1 MNKNSVY
8 VIVLLTLIWV
18 ILREDI
24 SVLSVIIGIS
34 VSVLCVFFCS
44 KFIPLPK
51 SSNINI
57 LRLALYLLFL
67 LKEIYKAGF
76 WAIKVI
82 LTGSRVEIMDMKTV
96 IKNQFSRTALANSIT
111 IVPGSISLD
120 LKDDTITVLWLAE
133 KGWDRQ
139 QTKDAALSIIGK
151 MEKMLLKV
159 QE

>member
-24 SVLSVIIGIS
+24 SVLSVITGIAI
-34 VSVLCVFFCS
+34 SVLCVFFCS
-44 KFIPLPK
+44 KFIPVPK

-57 LRLALYLLFL
+57 LRLTLYLLFL

-82 LTGSRVEIMDMKTV
+82 LTGSRIEIMEMKTV

-139 QTKDAALSIIGK
+139 QTKDAAGLIIGK
-151 MEKMLLKV
+151 MEKMLSKV